1 MIPFAT
7 AHPKP
12 GTTVQVWN
20 ETGET
25 KIITVASTVHA
36 AELALEYEFWRIEV
50 ESLKRQAEQNF
61 AAFAAFDACDDCL
74 DRIAQMK
81 INHATTTGALFLRAK
96 VFKRHVSSRF
106 YKAVRRYQIRMMGTT
121 LPPNGA
127 SSTLPSWRWS
137 GSFGLRRSDDE

>member
-7 AHPKP
+7 ARPKP

-20 ETGET
+20 EAGET

-50 ESLKRQAEQNF
+50 ESLKCQAEQNF
-61 AAFAAFDACDDCL
+61 AALDACDAAL
-74 DRIAQMK
+74 DQIAQMK
-81 INHATTTGALFLRAK
+81 IQHASKAGALFLRAK

-106 YKAVRRYQIRMMGTT
+106 YKAQIRVLEWAIT
-121 LPPNGA
+121 L
-127 SSTLPSWRWS
+127 S
-137 GSFGLRRSDDE
+137 RRS